1 MPLWNDDSEDEDAA
15 KGVGWLGMGFKLT
28 TAGSTIVGGAA
39 TVGETGGKG
48 RMAFWLIRGPK
59 AYRQVA
65 SRSKIL
71 QQEKGQSQKCQSLQM
86 LV

>member
-1 MPLWNDDSEDEDAA
+1 
-15 KGVGWLGMGFKLT
+15 MGFKLAM
-28 TAGSTIVGGAA
+28 AGSTIVGGAA
-39 TVGETGGKG
+39 TVGATGDEG

-71 QQEKGQSQKCQSLQM
+71 
-86 LV
+86 